1 MRQVLGK
8 TVERPKAECLRVVV
22 YLCTAPNAR
31 TAPLRT
37 ACVDAASAYAWEVVA
52 IIEDREGLLP
62 PQGRPGLDEVMK
74 RITNGEVG
82 AVVTAWRSMISPLV
96 GEYDEIARQIEKA
109 GGFLY
114 VLDSDQNRP

>member
-1 MRQVLGK
+1 
-8 TVERPKAECLRVVV
+8 
-22 YLCTAPNAR
+22 
-31 TAPLRT
+31 
-37 ACVDAASAYAWEVVA
+37 
-52 IIEDREGLLP
+52 
-62 PQGRPGLDEVMK
+62 MK